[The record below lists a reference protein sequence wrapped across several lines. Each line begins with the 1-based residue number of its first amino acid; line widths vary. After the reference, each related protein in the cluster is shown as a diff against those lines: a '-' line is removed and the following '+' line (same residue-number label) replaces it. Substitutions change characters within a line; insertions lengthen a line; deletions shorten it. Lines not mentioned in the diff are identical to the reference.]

1 MRKRD
6 AMKNLPRSKLL
17 YAVAGI
23 VVIAAYFLFFGQKQG
38 QIKYVTQNIERGDL
52 TSLVRA
58 SGTLKPTKEARI
70 YSEINGTIKEIRSE
84 INDEV
89 RKGQVLALMEEPE
102 GLSGDVEYFKGILK
116 KATTDLE
123 ISANS
128 HEASK
133 RLYEK
138 ELISREEFNKSLS
151 EHSMAVASREKAQA
165 DLETAQRKLDSTRI
179 TSMLDGMVLE
189 KNIIIGEQIHPNKSE
204 PLYIL
209 AEDPRTLH
217 LISNVSEADIGKIKE
232 GQDALFRVDA
242 FPGKNFSAKVKQ
254 VANSP
259 SIKNDV
265 VTYDVTC
272 LVENPELELKPG
284 MTAEVK
290 IVISTKKDVLKIP
303 TAALRFIPPKSSA
316 AATEAG
322 ENVWILKQGKL
333 SPVGIETGIS
343 DDFHTEIVNGPL
355 SEGDQIVVEYT
366 MSGGS
371 NKGPGFALPQ
381 PKRF

>member
-1 MRKRD
+1 
-6 AMKNLPRSKLL
+6 MKNLPRSKLL
-17 YAVAGI
+17 YALAGI
-23 VVIAAYFLFFGQKQG
+23 VVVAGYFIFFEEKKGE
-38 QIKYVTQNIERGDL
+38 IKYVTQKIERGNI

-58 SGTLKPTKEARI
+58 SGTLKPTKEASI
-70 YSEINGTIKEIRSE
+70 YSQINGTIKEIRSE
-84 INDEV
+84 VNDEV
-89 RKGQVLALMEEPE
+89 KKGQVLALMEGPE
-102 GLSGDVEYFKGILK
+102 GLSGDIEYFKEILK
-116 KATTDLE
+116 KTATDLE
-123 ISANS
+123 ISTNS
-128 HEASK
+128 HEANK
-133 RLYEK
+133 NLYKK

-151 EHSMAVASREKAQA
+151 EQSMAVAAWEKAQA
-165 DLETAQRKLDSTRI
+165 DLDTAQRKLDSTQI
-179 TSMLDGMVLE
+179 TSMLDGVVLE

-204 PLYIL
+204 PLYVL
-209 AEDPRTLH
+209 AENPRTLH
-217 LISNVSEADIGKIKE
+217 LVSNVSEADIGKIKE

-272 LVENPELELKPG
+272 IVENPEFELKPG

-290 IVISTKKDVLKIP
+290 IVISTKEDVLKIP

-316 AATEAG
+316 VAAEAG
-322 ENVWILKQGKL
+322 ENVWTLRQGKL
-333 SPVGIETGIS
+333 LPVGIETGIS
-343 DDFHTEIVNGPL
+343 DDFHTEVVNGPL
-355 SEGDQIVVEYT
+355 SEGDPIVVEYT
-366 MSGGS
+366 LSGGN

>member
-1 MRKRD
+1 
-6 AMKNLPRSKLL
+6 MKNLPRSKLL
-17 YAVAGI
+17 YALVAV
-23 VVIAAYFLFFGQKQG
+23 VVIAGYFIFFGGSKG
-38 QIKYVTQNIERGDL
+38 EIKYVTQKVEKGDI

-58 SGTLKPTKEARI
+58 SGTLKPTKEAKI
-70 YSEINGTIKEIRSE
+70 YSQINGTIKEIHSE
-84 INDEV
+84 VNDEV
-89 RKGQVLALMEEPE
+89 KKGQVLALMEGPE
-102 GLSGDVEYFKGILK
+102 GLSGDIEYFKEILK
-116 KATTDLE
+116 KTVTDLE
-123 ISANS
+123 ISTNS

-138 ELISREEFNKSLS
+138 ELISREEFNLSLS
-151 EHSMAVASREKAQA
+151 EHSAAVAAREKAQA
-165 DLETAQRKLDSTRI
+165 DLDTAQRKLDATRI
-179 TSMLDGMVLE
+179 TSILDGVVLE

-204 PLYIL
+204 PLYVL
-209 AEDPRTLH
+209 AENPRTLH

-232 GQDALFRVDA
+232 GQDVLFRVDA
-242 FPGKNFSAKVKQ
+242 FPSKHFSAKVKR

-259 SIKNDV
+259 SIRNDV

-272 LVENPELELKPG
+272 IVENPELELKPG

-290 IVISTKKDVLKIP
+290 KVISTKKDVLKIP
-303 TAALRFIPPKSSA
+303 TAALRFIPPKSSSV
-316 AATEAG
+316 ATETD

-333 SPVGIETGIS
+333 SPVVIETGIS

-366 MSGGS
+366 ISGGN

>member
-1 MRKRD
+1 
-6 AMKNLPRSKLL
+6 MKNFPRSKLL
-17 YAVAGI
+17 YAVAAV
-23 VVIAAYFLFFGQKQG
+23 VVIAGYFIFFGAKEGRIEYATQK
-38 QIKYVTQNIERGDL
+38 VERGDI

-70 YSEINGTIKEIRSE
+70 YSQINGTIKEVRSE
-84 INDEV
+84 VNDEV

-102 GLSGDVEYFKGILK
+102 GLSGDVEYFKEILK
-116 KATTDLE
+116 KTATDLE
-123 ISANS
+123 ISTNS
-128 HEASK
+128 HEANK

-138 ELISREEFNKSLS
+138 ELISREEFNLSLS
-151 EHSMAVASREKAQA
+151 EHSAAVAAREKAQA
-165 DLETAQRKLDSTRI
+165 DLETAQRRFDATRI

-204 PLYIL
+204 PLYVL
-209 AEDPRTLH
+209 AENPRTLH
-217 LISNVSEADIGKIKE
+217 LVSNVSEADIGKIQE
-232 GQDALFRVDA
+232 GQDVLFRVDA

-265 VTYDVTC
+265 VTYNVTC

-290 IVISTKKDVLKIP
+290 KVISTKKNVLKIP

-316 AATEAG
+316 AAAESG
-322 ENVWILKQGKL
+322 EDVWVLRQGKL

-343 DDFHTEIVNGPL
+343 DDFHTEILSGPL
-355 SEGDQIVVEYT
+355 SEGDEIVVEYT
-366 MSGGS
+366 ISGGNS
-371 NKGPGFALPQ
+371 KGPGFALPQ

>member
-1 MRKRD
+1 
-6 AMKNLPRSKLL
+6 MKNLPRSKLL
-17 YAVAGI
+17 YALAGV
-23 VVIAAYFLFFGQKQG
+23 VVIAGYFIFSGGTQG
-38 QIKYVTQNIERGDL
+38 EIKYVTQKIERGDI

-58 SGTLKPTKEARI
+58 SGTLKPTKEAKI
-70 YSEINGTIKEIRSE
+70 YSQINGTVKEIRTE
-84 INDEV
+84 VNDEV
-89 RKGQVLALMEEPE
+89 KKGQVLALIEGPE
-102 GLSGDVEYFKGILK
+102 GLSGDVEYFREILK
-116 KATTDLE
+116 KTTTDLE

-151 EHSMAVASREKAQA
+151 EHSMALAAREKAQA
-165 DLETAQRKLDSTRI
+165 DLDTAQRKLDATRI
-179 TSMLDGMVLE
+179 TSILDGVVLE
-189 KNIIIGEQIHPNKSE
+189 KNILIGEQIHPNKSE
-204 PLYIL
+204 PLYVL
-209 AEDPRTLH
+209 AENPKTLH
-217 LISNVSEADIGKIKE
+217 LVSNVSEADIGKIKE
-232 GQDALFRVDA
+232 DQDVLFKVDA
-242 FPGKNFSAKVKQ
+242 FPSKNFSAKVKR

-290 IVISTKKDVLKIP
+290 KVISTKKDVLKIP

-316 AATEAG
+316 VATEAG
-322 ENVWILKQGKL
+322 ENVWTLKQGKL
-333 SPVGIETGIS
+333 SPVVIETGIS
-343 DDFHTEIVNGPL
+343 DDFYTEIVNGPL

-366 MSGGS
+366 ISGGN

>member
-1 MRKRD
+1 
-6 AMKNLPRSKLL
+6 MKNLSRSKIL
-17 YAVAGI
+17 YAVAAL
-23 VVIAAYFLFFGQKQG
+23 VIIAGYFIFFGGGQG
-38 QIKYVTQNIERGDL
+38 KIEYVTQKIERGDI

-70 YSEINGTIKEIRSE
+70 YSQINGTIREIRSE
-84 INDEV
+84 VNDEV
-89 RKGQVLALMEEPE
+89 SKGEVLALMEEPE
-102 GLSGDVEYFKGILK
+102 GLSGDVEYFKEILK
-116 KATTDLE
+116 KAATDLE
-123 ISANS
+123 ISNNS

-138 ELISREEFNKSLS
+138 ELISREEFNLSLS
-151 EHSMAVASREKAQA
+151 ERSAAVAAREKARA
-165 DLETAQRKLDSTRI
+165 DLETAQRKLDATRI

-189 KNIIIGEQIHPNKSE
+189 KNIIIGEQIHPNKPD
-204 PLYIL
+204 PLYVL
-209 AEDPRTLH
+209 AENPRTLH
-217 LISNVSEADIGKIKE
+217 LVSNVSEADIGKIRN

-242 FPGKNFSAKVKQ
+242 FPEKNFSAKVKQ

-259 SIKNDV
+259 SVKNDV

-316 AATEAG
+316 AAGTG
-322 ENVWILKQGKL
+322 ENVWVLRQGKL
-333 SPVGIETGIS
+333 SPAGIETGIS
-343 DDFHTEIVNGPL
+343 DDFHTEIVSGPL
-355 SEGDQIVVEYT
+355 SEGDPIVVEYT
-366 MSGGS
+366 VSGGS
-371 NKGPGFALPQ
+371 GKGPGFALPQ

>member
-1 MRKRD
+1 
-6 AMKNLPRSKLL
+6 MKNLPRSKLI
-17 YAVAGI
+17 YALAAA
-23 VVIAAYFLFFGQKQG
+23 VVIAGYFIFFGGKEG
-38 QIKYVTQNIERGDL
+38 SIEYVTQKIERGDI

-84 INDEV
+84 VNDEV
-89 RKGQVLALMEEPE
+89 KKGEVLALMEEPE
-102 GLSGDVEYFKGILK
+102 GLSGDVEYFKEILK
-116 KATTDLE
+116 KAATDLE
-123 ISANS
+123 ISNNS
-128 HEASK
+128 HEASG

-138 ELISREEFNKSLS
+138 ELISREEFNLSLS
-151 EHSMAVASREKAQA
+151 ERSAATAARERARA
-165 DLETAQRKLDSTRI
+165 DLETAQRKLDATRI

-204 PLYIL
+204 PLYVL

-217 LISNVSEADIGKIKE
+217 LVSNVSEADIGKIKK

-290 IVISTKKDVLKIP
+290 IVISTKKDVLKVP
-303 TAALRFIPPKSSA
+303 TAALRFIPPKSSGA
-316 AATEAG
+316 EAEGG
-322 ENVWILKQGKL
+322 ENVWVLRQGKL

-343 DDFHTEIVNGPL
+343 DDFHTEVVSGTL
-355 SEGDQIVVEYT
+355 SEGDPIVVEYT
-366 MSGGS
+366 ISGKNG
-371 NKGPGFALPQ
+371 KGPGFALPQ

>member
-1 MRKRD
+1 
-6 AMKNLPRSKLL
+6 MKSLSRSKIL
-17 YAVAGI
+17 YAVAAV
-23 VVIAAYFLFFGQKQG
+23 VVIVGGYFLFFGKKEG
-38 QIKYVTQNIERGDL
+38 QIKYVTQKIERGDI

-84 INDEV
+84 VNDEV
-89 RKGQVLALMEEPE
+89 KKGQMLALMEEPE
-102 GLSGDVEYFKGILK
+102 GLSGDVEYFKQILK
-116 KATTDLE
+116 KTVTDLE
-123 ISANS
+123 ISTNS
-128 HEASK
+128 HEANK
-133 RLYEK
+133 RLYKK
-138 ELISREEFNKSLS
+138 ELISQEEFNKSLS
-151 EHSMAVASREKAQA
+151 EHSLAAATREKAQA

-242 FPGKNFSAKVKQ
+242 FPGKNFSAKVAE

-265 VTYDVTC
+265 VTYNVTC
-272 LVENPELELKPG
+272 LVENLELELKPG

-290 IVISTKKDVLKIP
+290 IVISTKKDVLKVP

-316 AATEAG
+316 VATEAG
-322 ENVWILKQGKL
+322 ENVWALRQGKL
-333 SPVGIETGIS
+333 SAVGIETGIS

-355 SEGDQIVVEYT
+355 SEGDSIVVEYT
-366 MSGGS
+366 MSGGNS
-371 NKGPGFALPQ
+371 KSPGFALPQ

>member
-1 MRKRD
+1 
-6 AMKNLPRSKLL
+6 MKNLPSPKIL
-17 YAVAGI
+17 YALAA
-23 VVIAAYFLFFGQKQG
+23 VVLIAAYFVFLREEKGG
-38 QIKYVTQNIERGDL
+38 IEYVTQKVERGDI

-70 YSEINGTIKEIRSE
+70 YSQVNGTIKEIRSDV
-84 INDEV
+84 NDEV
-89 RKGQVLALMEEPE
+89 RKGQVLALMEEPD
-102 GLSGDVEYFKGILK
+102 GLSGDVEYFKEILK
-116 KATTDLE
+116 KTSTDLE
-123 ISANS
+123 ISTNS

-138 ELISREEFNKSLS
+138 ELISREEFNISLS
-151 EHSMAVASREKAQA
+151 EYSAAVAAREKAQA
-165 DLETAQRKLDSTRI
+165 DLETAQRKFAATRI

-204 PLYIL
+204 PLYVL
-209 AEDPRTLH
+209 AENPRTLH
-217 LISNVSEADIGKIKE
+217 LVSNVSEADIGKINK

-316 AATEAG
+316 ATSEAG
-322 ENVWILKQGKL
+322 ENVWALRQGKL
-333 SPVGIETGIS
+333 SAVGIETGVS
-343 DDFHTEIVNGPL
+343 DDFHTEVVNSSL
-355 SEGDQIVVEYT
+355 SEGDPIVVEYT
-366 MSGGS
+366 ISGGN
-371 NKGPGFALPQ
+371 NKSPGFALPQ

>member
-1 MRKRD
+1 
-6 AMKNLPRSKLL
+6 MKNLSRSKIL
-17 YAVAGI
+17 YAVAAL
-23 VVIAAYFLFFGQKQG
+23 VIIAGYFIFFGGGQG
-38 QIKYVTQNIERGDL
+38 EIEYVTQKIERGDI

-58 SGTLKPTKEARI
+58 SGTLKPTKEAKI
-70 YSEINGTIKEIRSE
+70 YSQINGTIREIRSE
-84 INDEV
+84 VNDEV
-89 RKGQVLALMEEPE
+89 SKGEVLALMEEPE
-102 GLSGDVEYFKGILK
+102 GLSGDVEYFKEILK
-116 KATTDLE
+116 KAATDLE
-123 ISANS
+123 ISNNS

-138 ELISREEFNKSLS
+138 ELISREEFNLSLS
-151 EHSMAVASREKAQA
+151 ERSAAVAAREKARA
-165 DLETAQRKLDSTRI
+165 DLETAQRKLDATRI

-189 KNIIIGEQIHPNKSE
+189 KNIIIGEQIHPNKPD
-204 PLYIL
+204 PLYVL
-209 AEDPRTLH
+209 AENPRTLH
-217 LISNVSEADIGKIKE
+217 LVSNVSEADIGKIRN

-242 FPGKNFSAKVKQ
+242 FPEKNFSAKVKQ

-259 SIKNDV
+259 SVKNDV

-316 AATEAG
+316 PAGTG
-322 ENVWILKQGKL
+322 ENVWVLRQGKL
-333 SPVGIETGIS
+333 SPAGIETGIS
-343 DDFHTEIVNGPL
+343 DDFHTEIVSGPL
-355 SEGDQIVVEYT
+355 SEGDPIVVEYT
-366 MSGGS
+366 VSGGS
-371 NKGPGFALPQ
+371 GKGPGFALPQ

>member
-1 MRKRD
+1 
-6 AMKNLPRSKLL
+6 MKNLPHSKIL
-17 YAVAGI
+17 YAVAAV
-23 VVIAAYFLFFGQKQG
+23 VVIVGGYFLFFGKKES
-38 QIKYVTQNIERGDL
+38 QIKYVTQKIERGDI

-70 YSEINGTIKEIRSE
+70 YSEINGTIKEIRSDV
-84 INDEV
+84 NDEV
-89 RKGQVLALMEEPE
+89 KKGQVLALMEEPE
-102 GLSGDVEYFKGILK
+102 GLSGDVEYFKQILK
-116 KATTDLE
+116 KTVTDLE
-123 ISANS
+123 ISTNS
-128 HEASK
+128 HEANK
-133 RLYEK
+133 RLYQK
-138 ELISREEFNKSLS
+138 ELISQEEFNKSLS
-151 EHSMAVASREKAQA
+151 EHSLAVAARGKTQA
-165 DLETAQRKLDSTRI
+165 DLETAQRGLDSTRI

-217 LISNVSEADIGKIKE
+217 LVSNVSEADIGKIKE

-242 FPGKNFSAKVKQ
+242 FPGKNFNAKVKR

-272 LVENPELELKPG
+272 LVENPEFELKPG
-284 MTAEVK
+284 MTAEVR
-290 IVISTKKDVLKIP
+290 IVISTKKNVLKIP
-303 TAALRFIPPKSSA
+303 TAALRFIPPKSSPV
-316 AATEAG
+316 ATEAG
-322 ENVWILKQGKL
+322 ENVWTLKQGKL

-343 DDFHTEIVNGPL
+343 DDFHTEIVNSPL
-355 SEGDQIVVEYT
+355 SEGDSIVVEYT
-366 MSGGS
+366 MSGGNS
-371 NKGPGFALPQ
+371 KSPGFALPQ

>member
-1 MRKRD
+1 
-6 AMKNLPRSKLL
+6 MKNLPRSKIL
-17 YAVAGI
+17 YAVAAL
-23 VVIAAYFLFFGQKQG
+23 VIIAGYFIFFGGGQG
-38 QIKYVTQNIERGDL
+38 EIKYVTQKVERGDI

-70 YSEINGTIKEIRSE
+70 YSQINGTIREIRSGV
-84 INDEV
+84 NDEV
-89 RKGQVLALMEEPE
+89 KRGEVLALMEEPE
-102 GLSGDVEYFKGILK
+102 GLSGDVEYFREILK
-116 KATTDLE
+116 KAATDLE
-123 ISANS
+123 ISNNS
-128 HEASK
+128 HEASR

-138 ELISREEFNKSLS
+138 ELISREEFNRSLS
-151 EHSMAVASREKAQA
+151 ERSAAVAAREKARA
-165 DLETAQRKLDSTRI
+165 DLETAQRKLDATRI

-189 KNIIIGEQIHPNKSE
+189 KNIIIGEQIHPNKPD
-204 PLYIL
+204 PLYVL
-209 AEDPRTLH
+209 AENPRTLH
-217 LISNVSEADIGKIKE
+217 LVSNVSEADIGKIRK

-259 SIKNDV
+259 SVKNDV

-290 IVISTKKDVLKIP
+290 IVISTKKDVLKVP

-316 AATEAG
+316 AAGAG
-322 ENVWILKQGKL
+322 ENVWVLRQGKL
-333 SPVGIETGIS
+333 SPAGIETGIS
-343 DDFHTEIVNGPL
+343 DDFHTEIVSGPL
-355 SEGDQIVVEYT
+355 SEGDPIVVEYT
-366 MSGGS
+366 VSGGS
-371 NKGPGFALPQ
+371 SKGPGFALPQ

>member
-1 MRKRD
+1 
-6 AMKNLPRSKLL
+6 PRSKLL
-17 YAVAGI
+17 YALAGAI
-23 VVIAAYFLFFGQKQG
+23 VIAGYFIFFGGSKG
-38 QIKYVTQNIERGDL
+38 EIKYVTQKIERGDI

-58 SGTLKPTKEARI
+58 SGTLEPTKEARI
-70 YSEINGTIKEIRSE
+70 YSQINGTIKEIRAE
-84 INDEV
+84 VNDEV
-89 RKGQVLALMEEPE
+89 KKGQVLALIEGPE
-102 GLSGDVEYFKGILK
+102 GLSGDVEYFKEILK
-116 KATTDLE
+116 KTETDLE
-123 ISANS
+123 ISTNS

-151 EHSMAVASREKAQA
+151 EHSMAAAAREKAQA
-165 DLETAQRKLDSTRI
+165 DLDTAQRRLDSTRI
-179 TSMLDGMVLE
+179 TSILDGVVLE

-204 PLYIL
+204 PLYVL
-209 AEDPRTLH
+209 AENPRTLH
-217 LISNVSEADIGKIKE
+217 LVSNVSEADIGKIKE
-232 GQDALFRVDA
+232 GQDVLFKVDA
-242 FPGKNFSAKVKQ
+242 FPGKDFSAKVKR

-290 IVISTKKDVLKIP
+290 KVISTKKDVLKIP

-316 AATEAG
+316 VAAEAG
-322 ENVWILKQGKL
+322 ENVWILKQGKP
-333 SPVGIETGIS
+333 SPIVIETGIS
-343 DDFHTEIVNGPL
+343 DDFHTEVVSGPL

-366 MSGGS
+366 ISGRN

>member
-1 MRKRD
+1 
-6 AMKNLPRSKLL
+6 MKNLPRSKLL
-17 YAVAGI
+17 YALAGA
-23 VVIAAYFLFFGQKQG
+23 VVIAGYFIFFGGGKG
-38 QIKYVTQNIERGDL
+38 EIKYVTQKIERGDI

-58 SGTLKPTKEARI
+58 SGTLKPTKEAKI
-70 YSEINGTIKEIRSE
+70 YSQINGTIKEIRAE
-84 INDEV
+84 VNDEV
-89 RKGQVLALMEEPE
+89 KKGQVLALIEGPE
-102 GLSGDVEYFKGILK
+102 GLSGDVEYFKEILK
-116 KATTDLE
+116 KTATDLE
-123 ISANS
+123 ISTNS

-138 ELISREEFNKSLS
+138 ELISREELNKSLS
-151 EHSMAVASREKAQA
+151 EHRMAAAAREKAQA
-165 DLETAQRKLDSTRI
+165 DLDTAQRKLDATRI
-179 TSMLDGMVLE
+179 TSILDGVVLE

-204 PLYIL
+204 PLYVL

-217 LISNVSEADIGKIKE
+217 LVSNVSEADIGKIKE
-232 GQDALFRVDA
+232 DQDVLFKVDA
-242 FPGKNFSAKVKQ
+242 FPSKNFSAKVKR
-254 VANSP
+254 VTNSP

-290 IVISTKKDVLKIP
+290 KVISTKKDVLKIP

-316 AATEAG
+316 VATEAG

-333 SPVGIETGIS
+333 SPVAIETGIS
-343 DDFHTEIVNGPL
+343 DDFYTEIVNGPL
-355 SEGDQIVVEYT
+355 SEGDQILVEYT
-366 MSGGS
+366 ISGGN

>member
-1 MRKRD
+1 
-6 AMKNLPRSKLL
+6 MKNLSRSKIL
-17 YAVAGI
+17 YAVAAV
-23 VVIAAYFLFFGQKQG
+23 VVIVGGYFLFFGKKEG
-38 QIKYVTQNIERGDL
+38 QIKYVTQKIERGDI

-84 INDEV
+84 VNDEV
-89 RKGQVLALMEEPE
+89 KKDQVLALMEEPE
-102 GLSGDVEYFKGILK
+102 GLSGDVEYFKQILK
-116 KATTDLE
+116 KTATDLE
-123 ISANS
+123 ISTNSLEAN
-128 HEASK
+128 K
-133 RLYEK
+133 RLYKK

-151 EHSMAVASREKAQA
+151 EHSLTVATREKAQA
-165 DLETAQRKLDSTRI
+165 DLETAQRGLDSTRI

-217 LISNVSEADIGKIKE
+217 LISNVSEADIGKIKQ

-242 FPGKNFSAKVKQ
+242 FPGKNFSAKVAE

-265 VTYDVTC
+265 VTYNVTC
-272 LVENPELELKPG
+272 LVENLELELKPG

-290 IVISTKKDVLKIP
+290 IVISTKKDVLKVP

-316 AATEAG
+316 VATEAG
-322 ENVWILKQGKL
+322 ENVWALRQGKL
-333 SPVGIETGIS
+333 SAVGIETGIS

-355 SEGDQIVVEYT
+355 SEGDSIVVEYT
-366 MSGGS
+366 MSGGNS
-371 NKGPGFALPQ
+371 KSPGFALPQ

>member
-1 MRKRD
+1 
-6 AMKNLPRSKLL
+6 MKNLPRSKLL
-17 YAVAGI
+17 YALVAV
-23 VVIAAYFLFFGQKQG
+23 VVIAGYFIFFGGSKG
-38 QIKYVTQNIERGDL
+38 EIKYVTQKIERGDI

-70 YSEINGTIKEIRSE
+70 YSQINGTIKEIHSE
-84 INDEV
+84 VNDEV
-89 RKGQVLALMEEPE
+89 KKGQVLALMEGPE
-102 GLSGDVEYFKGILK
+102 GLSGDVEYFKEILK
-116 KATTDLE
+116 KTATDLE
-123 ISANS
+123 ISTNS

-138 ELISREEFNKSLS
+138 ELISREEFNLSLS
-151 EHSMAVASREKAQA
+151 EYSAAAAAREKAQA
-165 DLETAQRKLDSTRI
+165 DLDTAQRKLDATRI
-179 TSMLDGMVLE
+179 TSILDGVVLE

-204 PLYIL
+204 PLYVL
-209 AEDPRTLH
+209 AENPRTLH

-232 GQDALFRVDA
+232 GQDVLFRVDA
-242 FPGKNFSAKVKQ
+242 FPDKHFSAKVKR

-259 SIKNDV
+259 RIKNDV

-272 LVENPELELKPG
+272 LVENSELELKPG

-290 IVISTKKDVLKIP
+290 KVISTKKNVLKVP

-322 ENVWILKQGKL
+322 ENVWVLKQGKL
-333 SPVGIETGIS
+333 SPVVIKTGIS
-343 DDFHTEIVNGPL
+343 DDFHTEILSGPL
-355 SEGDQIVVEYT
+355 SEGDKIVVEYT
-366 MSGGS
+366 ISGGT

>member
-1 MRKRD
+1 
-6 AMKNLPRSKLL
+6 MKNFPRSKIL
-17 YAVAGI
+17 YAVAAV
-23 VVIAAYFLFFGQKQG
+23 VVIAGYFIFFGGKEG
-38 QIKYVTQNIERGDL
+38 KIEYVTQKVERGNI

-70 YSEINGTIKEIRSE
+70 YSQINGTIKEVRSE
-84 INDEV
+84 VNDEV
-89 RKGQVLALMEEPE
+89 RKGQVLALMEEPD
-102 GLSGDVEYFKGILK
+102 GLSGDVEYFKEILK
-116 KATTDLE
+116 KTTTDLE
-123 ISANS
+123 ISTNS
-128 HEASK
+128 HEANK

-138 ELISREEFNKSLS
+138 ELISREEFNISLS
-151 EHSMAVASREKAQA
+151 EHSAAVAAREKAQA
-165 DLETAQRKLDSTRI
+165 DLETAQRRFDATRI

-204 PLYIL
+204 PLYVL
-209 AEDPRTLH
+209 AENPRTLH
-217 LISNVSEADIGKIKE
+217 LVSNVSEADIGKIKK

-242 FPGKNFSAKVKQ
+242 FPGKNFSAKVAQ

-290 IVISTKKDVLKIP
+290 IVISTKKDILKIP

-316 AATEAG
+316 ATAEAG
-322 ENVWILKQGKL
+322 ENIWVLKQGKL
-333 SPVGIETGIS
+333 SPVVIETGIS
-343 DDFHTEIVNGPL
+343 DDFHTEIVNSSL
-355 SEGDQIVVEYT
+355 SEGDPIVVEYT
-366 MSGGS
+366 ISGGN

>member
-1 MRKRD
+1 
-6 AMKNLPRSKLL
+6 MKNLPRSKLL
-17 YAVAGI
+17 YALAGAI
-23 VVIAAYFLFFGQKQG
+23 VIAGYFIFFGGSKG
-38 QIKYVTQNIERGDL
+38 EIKYVTQKIERGDI

-58 SGTLKPTKEARI
+58 SGTLEPTKEARI
-70 YSEINGTIKEIRSE
+70 YSQINGTIKEIRAE
-84 INDEV
+84 VNDEV
-89 RKGQVLALMEEPE
+89 KKGQVLALIEGPE
-102 GLSGDVEYFKGILK
+102 GLSGDVEYFKEILK
-116 KATTDLE
+116 KTETDLE
-123 ISANS
+123 ISTNS

-151 EHSMAVASREKAQA
+151 EHSMAAAAREKAQA
-165 DLETAQRKLDSTRI
+165 DLDTAQRRLDSTRI
-179 TSMLDGMVLE
+179 TSILDGVVLE

-204 PLYIL
+204 PLYVL
-209 AEDPRTLH
+209 AENPRTLH
-217 LISNVSEADIGKIKE
+217 LVSNVSEADIGKIKE
-232 GQDALFRVDA
+232 GQDVLFKVDA
-242 FPGKNFSAKVKQ
+242 FPGKDFSAKVKR

-290 IVISTKKDVLKIP
+290 KVISTKKDVLKIP

-316 AATEAG
+316 VAAEAG
-322 ENVWILKQGKL
+322 ENVWILKQGKP
-333 SPVGIETGIS
+333 SPIVIETGIS
-343 DDFHTEIVNGPL
+343 DDFHTEVVSGPL

-366 MSGGS
+366 ISGRN

>member
-1 MRKRD
+1 
-6 AMKNLPRSKLL
+6 MKNLPRSKLL
-17 YAVAGI
+17 YALAGV
-23 VVIAAYFLFFGQKQG
+23 VVIAGYFIFFGG
-38 QIKYVTQNIERGDL
+38 REGEIKYVTQKIERGDI

-58 SGTLKPTKEARI
+58 SGTLKPTKEAKI
-70 YSEINGTIKEIRSE
+70 YSQINGTIKEIRSE
-84 INDEV
+84 VNDEIE
-89 RKGQVLALMEEPE
+89 KGQVLALVEGPE
-102 GLSGDVEYFKGILK
+102 GLSGDVEYFKEILK
-116 KATTDLE
+116 KTTTDLE
-123 ISANS
+123 ISTNS

-151 EHSMAVASREKAQA
+151 EHSMAAAAREKAQA
-165 DLETAQRKLDSTRI
+165 DLDTAQRRLDSTRI
-179 TSMLDGMVLE
+179 TSILDGIVLE

-204 PLYIL
+204 PLYVL
-209 AEDPRTLH
+209 AENPRTLH
-217 LISNVSEADIGKIKE
+217 LVSNVSEADIGKIKE
-232 GQDALFRVDA
+232 GQDVLFRVDA
-242 FPGKNFSAKVKQ
+242 FPGKSFSAKVKR

-259 SIKNDV
+259 SVKNDV

-272 LVENPELELKPG
+272 IVENPELELKPG

-290 IVISTKKDVLKIP
+290 KVISTKKDVLKIP

-316 AATEAG
+316 AAAESG
-322 ENVWILKQGKL
+322 ENAWVLKQGKL
-333 SPVGIETGIS
+333 SPVAVETGIS

-366 MSGGS
+366 ISGGS

>member
-1 MRKRD
+1 
-6 AMKNLPRSKLL
+6 MKNFPRSNLL
-17 YAVAGI
+17 YVLAAVI
-23 VVIAAYFLFFGQKQG
+23 VIAGYFIFFGGKEG
-38 QIKYVTQNIERGDL
+38 EIKYVTQKIERGDI

-58 SGTLKPTKEARI
+58 SGTLKPTKEAKI
-70 YSEINGTIKEIRSE
+70 YSQINGTIKEIRSE
-84 INDEV
+84 VNDEV
-89 RKGQVLALMEEPE
+89 KKGQVLALMEEPE
-102 GLSGDVEYFKGILK
+102 GLSGDVQYFKEILK

-123 ISANS
+123 ISTNS
-128 HEASK
+128 HEANK

-138 ELISREEFNKSLS
+138 ELISREEFNLSLS
-151 EHSMAVASREKAQA
+151 EHSAAIAAREKAQA
-165 DLETAQRKLDSTRI
+165 DLETAQRRFDATRI

-189 KNIIIGEQIHPNKSE
+189 KNIIIGEQIHPNKSA
-204 PLYIL
+204 PLYVL
-209 AEDPRTLH
+209 AENPRILH
-217 LISNVSEADIGKIKE
+217 LVSNVSEADIGKIKK

-272 LVENPELELKPG
+272 LAENPELELKPG

-290 IVISTKKDVLKIP
+290 IVISTKKDVLKVP

-316 AATEAG
+316 PTTEAS
-322 ENVWILKQGKL
+322 ENVWTLRQGKL

-343 DDFHTEIVNGPL
+343 DDFHTEILSGPL
-355 SEGDQIVVEYT
+355 SEGDEIVVEHT
-366 MSGGS
+366 ISGGNS
-371 NKGPGFALPQ
+371 KGPGFALPQ

>member
-1 MRKRD
+1 
-6 AMKNLPRSKLL
+6 MKNLPRSKLL
-17 YAVAGI
+17 YAVAAV
-23 VVIAAYFLFFGQKQG
+23 VVIAAYFIFFGGKEG
-38 QIKYVTQNIERGDL
+38 KIEYVTQKIERGEI

-70 YSEINGTIKEIRSE
+70 YSQINGTIKEIRSE
-84 INDEV
+84 VNDEV

-102 GLSGDVEYFKGILK
+102 GLSGDVEYFKEILK
-116 KATTDLE
+116 KTSTDLE
-123 ISANS
+123 ISTNS
-128 HEASK
+128 HEANK

-138 ELISREEFNKSLS
+138 ELISREEFNLSLS
-151 EHSMAVASREKAQA
+151 EHSAATAAREKAQA
-165 DLETAQRKLDSTRI
+165 DLDTAQRRFNATRI

-189 KNIIIGEQIHPNKSE
+189 KNIIIGEQIHPNKSD
-204 PLYIL
+204 PLYVL
-209 AEDPRTLH
+209 AENPRTLH
-217 LISNVSEADIGKIKE
+217 LVSNVSEADIGKIKK
-232 GQDALFRVDA
+232 GQDVLFRVDA
-242 FPGKNFSAKVKQ
+242 FPGKNFSAKIKQ

-290 IVISTKKDVLKIP
+290 KVISTKKDVLKVP

-316 AATEAG
+316 VATEAG
-322 ENVWILKQGKL
+322 GNVWVLKQGKL
-333 SPVGIETGIS
+333 SPVVIETGIS
-343 DDFHTEIVNGPL
+343 DDFHTEILSGPL
-355 SEGDQIVVEYT
+355 SEGDEIVVEYT
-366 MSGGS
+366 ISGGN

>member
-1 MRKRD
+1 
-6 AMKNLPRSKLL
+6 MKNLPRSKLL
-17 YAVAGI
+17 YALAGAI
-23 VVIAAYFLFFGQKQG
+23 VIAGYFIFFGGSKG
-38 QIKYVTQNIERGDL
+38 EIKYVTQKIERGDI

-70 YSEINGTIKEIRSE
+70 YSQINGTIKEIRAE
-84 INDEV
+84 VNDEV
-89 RKGQVLALMEEPE
+89 KKGQVLALIEGPE
-102 GLSGDVEYFKGILK
+102 GLSGDVEYFKEILK
-116 KATTDLE
+116 KTETDLE
-123 ISANS
+123 ISTNS

-151 EHSMAVASREKAQA
+151 EHSMAAAAREKAQA
-165 DLETAQRKLDSTRI
+165 DLDTAQRRLDSTRI
-179 TSMLDGMVLE
+179 TSILDGVVLE

-204 PLYIL
+204 PLYVL
-209 AEDPRTLH
+209 AENPRTLH
-217 LISNVSEADIGKIKE
+217 LVSNVSEADIGKIKE
-232 GQDALFRVDA
+232 GQDVLFKVDA
-242 FPGKNFSAKVKQ
+242 FPGKDFSAKVKR

-290 IVISTKKDVLKIP
+290 KVISTKKDVLKIP

-316 AATEAG
+316 VAAEAG
-322 ENVWILKQGKL
+322 ENVWILKQGKP
-333 SPVGIETGIS
+333 SPIVIETGIS
-343 DDFHTEIVNGPL
+343 DDFHTEVVSGPL

-366 MSGGS
+366 ISGGN

>member
-1 MRKRD
+1 
-6 AMKNLPRSKLL
+6 MKNFPRSKLL
-17 YAVAGI
+17 YAVAAV
-23 VVIAAYFLFFGQKQG
+23 VVIAGYFIFFGGKEGKIEYITQK
-38 QIKYVTQNIERGDL
+38 VERGSI

-70 YSEINGTIKEIRSE
+70 YSQINGTIKEVRSE
-84 INDEV
+84 VNDEV

-102 GLSGDVEYFKGILK
+102 GLSGDVEYFKEILK
-116 KATTDLE
+116 KTTTDLE
-123 ISANS
+123 ISTNS
-128 HEASK
+128 HEANK

-138 ELISREEFNKSLS
+138 ELISQEEFNLSLS
-151 EHSMAVASREKAQA
+151 EHSAAVAAREKAQA
-165 DLETAQRKLDSTRI
+165 DLETAQRRFDATRI

-204 PLYIL
+204 PLYVL
-209 AEDPRTLH
+209 AENPRTLH
-217 LISNVSEADIGKIKE
+217 LVSNVSEADIGKIKK

-242 FPGKNFSAKVKQ
+242 FPGKNFSAKVAQ

-272 LVENPELELKPG
+272 LVENPKLELKPG

-290 IVISTKKDVLKIP
+290 IVISTKKDILKIP

-316 AATEAG
+316 ATAEAG
-322 ENVWILKQGKL
+322 ENIWILKQGKL
-333 SPVGIETGIS
+333 SPVVIETGIS
-343 DDFHTEIVNGPL
+343 DDFHTEIVNSSL
-355 SEGDQIVVEYT
+355 SEGDPIVVEYT
-366 MSGGS
+366 ISGGN